1 MSGERQAAGARRV
14 VVRRPKGV
22 GRGVAMPHEVGMN
35 TRNEI
40 AKSMLIKQV
49 HENRAA
55 SL

>member
-1 MSGERQAAGARRV
+1 MSGESQAVGARRV
-14 VVRRPKGV
+14 VVLRPKGV
-22 GRGVAMPHEVGMN
+22 GRGVATPHEVGTS

-49 HENRAA
+49 HENHAA